1 MEIEYR
7 LKHHSIITT
16 ILIHQIYHSTNKS
29 VTTFR
34 QAIVIDNNYLD
45 LELFIYS
52 CSTRSTPIH
61 EAFYCGLIIGELRT
75 NIIEQEYPK
84 QIININEKHDFE
96 NELLFSLLTTIVNN
110 LSEFIITINIIDE
123 CQLTSD

>member
-1 MEIEYR
+1 M
-7 LKHHSIITT
+7 H
-16 ILIHQIYHSTNKS
+16 
-29 VTTFR
+29 
-34 QAIVIDNNYLD
+34 D
-45 LELFIYS
+45 
-52 CSTRSTPIH
+52 
-61 EAFYCGLIIGELRT
+61 AFYCELIIGELRT

-84 QIININEKHDFE
+84 QIININEQHDFE